1 MSRKT
6 GVIESYKKSV
16 LKKSGAGAKMVGS
29 TPLEKLSSLQK
40 GIVDTTGLP
49 TKDTIGV

>member
-40 GIVDTTGLP
+40 GIIEVAGLP
-49 TKDTIGV
+49 TKETIGI